1 MNEQFTFK
9 AEVNQL
15 LNLIINTFYS
25 NKDIFLRELISNS
38 SDALDK
44 FKHFNLQNDLKID
57 NQHKYEINIDID
69 VENKILRIFD
79 SGIGMTK
86 DEVIQNIGTI
96 AKSGTKELIDDI
108 NSLIGQFG
116 VGFYSAFLVS
126 ERVKLITK
134 SYQDSNTYK
143 WESDAKNAYT
153 ISTLEEKYTFGDYT
167 LTQGTVIECHLKD
180 DCEYLL
186 DKDKLKEIIKTHSQF
201 IGYPIILDKTPLNT
215 EKPVWTKNQT
225 DISQNEASELYKR
238 LTNSQNTPL
247 CFKQIS
253 GQGIVDYTG
262 MLFLPERVSEIQK
275 NTNIKLYVRKVF
287 VTDKND
293 LFCPEW
299 LNFITGIIDT
309 DDLPLNVSR
318 EMLQET
324 KVTSILK
331 KAILNK
337 SIDMLKSMMNE
348 NEKYNKIY
356 DTYHKNF
363 KIGVFEEENCRE
375 RIADLLMF
383 NSFKYPETK
392 ITFDKYI
399 ENNPNQDTIYFM
411 TGENVSNCMISP
423 FMKRFKKKNI
433 DVLIMTDPVDEY
445 VMTRLISYKSKKFE
459 CITKGD
465 VILDENEKVSV
476 ENLQSEHKT
485 FCDEVK
491 KMYPN
496 DFIDVKI
503 TNKIDET
510 YPCIITSSVF
520 GLSANM
526 ENILKFQTMSDD
538 KTAVFMNKR
547 ILEIN
552 VENKIMK
559 TIMKDVQKQK
569 HLLNIVVNT
578 ALIYS
583 GFNVLNSTDFTNQL
597 LNIVKVN
604 LDIDQESDND
614 ITIVSSSDSDMNQND

>member
-1 MNEQFTFK
+1 
-9 AEVNQL
+9 
-15 LNLIINTFYS
+15 
-25 NKDIFLRELISNS
+25 
-38 SDALDK
+38 
-44 FKHFNLQNDLKID
+44 
-57 NQHKYEINIDID
+57 
-69 VENKILRIFD
+69 
-79 SGIGMTK
+79 
-86 DEVIQNIGTI
+86 
-96 AKSGTKELIDDI
+96 
-108 NSLIGQFG
+108 
-116 VGFYSAFLVS
+116 
-126 ERVKLITK
+126 
-134 SYQDSNTYK
+134 
-143 WESDAKNAYT
+143 
-153 ISTLEEKYTFGDYT
+153 
-167 LTQGTVIECHLKD
+167 
-180 DCEYLL
+180 
-186 DKDKLKEIIKTHSQF
+186 
-201 IGYPIILDKTPLNT
+201 
-215 EKPVWTKNQT
+215 
-225 DISQNEASELYKR
+225 
-238 LTNSQNTPL
+238 
-247 CFKQIS
+247 
-253 GQGIVDYTG
+253 
-262 MLFLPERVSEIQK
+262 
-275 NTNIKLYVRKVF
+275 
-287 VTDKND
+287 
-293 LFCPEW
+293 
-299 LNFITGIIDT
+299 
-309 DDLPLNVSR
+309 
-318 EMLQET
+318 
-324 KVTSILK
+324 
-331 KAILNK
+331 
-337 SIDMLKSMMNE
+337 
-348 NEKYNKIY
+348 
-356 DTYHKNF
+356 
-363 KIGVFEEENCRE
+363 
-375 RIADLLMF
+375 
-383 NSFKYPETK
+383 
-392 ITFDKYI
+392 
-399 ENNPNQDTIYFM
+399 M

-465 VILDENEKVSV
+465 VILDEDEKVSV

-510 YPCIITSSVF
+510 YPCIITSPVF

-597 LNIVKVN
+597 LSIVKVN